1 MTPNQQFILSI
12 LVSILTITIT
22 PLIVTYMNRR
32 KVSSEINVDYAA
44 AAKTL
49 VEGSSDAV
57 EVVTRLL
64 ERYEEGDKIKTAKIS
79 ELEARLT
86 SMQMD
91 DAARITKMQ
100 RRIDALNRRM
110 EYLEKTLMESDI
122 PFEPRPDDLLD
133 TGDRLEKAKTQ

>member
-22 PLIVTYMNRR
+22 PLIVAYLNRR
-32 KVSSEINVDYAA
+32 KTNSEVNVDYAA

-64 ERYEEGDKIKTAKIS
+64 ERFEEGDKIKTARIN

-86 SMQMD
+86 AMQLD
-91 DAARITKMQ
+91 DSQRTAKMQ
-100 RRIDALNRRM
+100 RRVDALTRRM

-133 TGDRLEKAKTQ
+133 TGERMKKAEA

>member
-1 MTPNQQFILSI
+1 MTPNQEFVLSI

-22 PLIVTYMNRR
+22 PLIVAYINRR
-32 KVSSEINVDYAA
+32 KTTSEINVDYAA

-64 ERYEEGDKIKTAKIS
+64 ERYEEGDKIKTARIN

-86 SMQMD
+86 SIQLD
-91 DAARITKMQ
+91 EGQRTAKMQ
-100 RRIDALNRRM
+100 RRIDALTRRM
-110 EYLEKTLMESDI
+110 EYLEQTLKESSI
-122 PFEPRPDDLLD
+122 PFEPRPDDLMD
-133 TGDRLEKAKTQ
+133 TGERLKKANS